1 MRAAV
6 FFADG
11 FEDIEALSPVD
22 YMRRAGIEVIT
33 VGVKGTPFNKTLI
46 VTSSHNV
53 PMIMDMSM
61 QDFISEY
68 GTNLPDCI
76 VCPGGGKGAI
86 NLSECKELLDYIEK
100 CNQAGKL
107 VTAICASPA
116 VVFGKTNVLKDK
128 KWTCYPGM
136 EGEADASF
144 AGGYSNKVFVHDGN
158 LITSRGPGAS
168 EEFAMEIVKT
178 LCGDEV
184 YTKVK
189 TASQQR

>member
-1 MRAAV
+1 
-6 FFADG
+6 
-11 FEDIEALSPVD
+11 
-22 YMRRAGIEVIT
+22 
-33 VGVKGTPFNKTLI
+33 
-46 VTSSHNV
+46 
-53 PMIMDMSM
+53 
-61 QDFISEY
+61 
-68 GTNLPDCI
+68 
-76 VCPGGGKGAI
+76 
-86 NLSECKELLDYIEK
+86 
-100 CNQAGKL
+100 
-107 VTAICASPA
+107 
-116 VVFGKTNVLKDK
+116 
-128 KWTCYPGM
+128 M